1 MGSMGDWRR
10 PDGRPASRPSGRW
23 GTRSRSCEVL
33 RDAVHDEVAG
43 VRRGGAAAHYGREE
57 SAERRRTAA
66 ERSRRNAIGEIWW
79 TTSPAAEEV
88 EIWLCGGGGD
98 LEDGGPVS
106 ETTSQFQEME
116 QVPGFYQAQ
125 GNWEMSK
132 PENMFSLLNLDA
144 EDDGGND
151 SQLTQTSST
160 SVQETAASKPDKCVQ
175 NDTTIV
181 SCNGGA
187 LASSS
192 GGYRMPLVWID
203 LEMTGLDILKDR
215 ILEIACIVTDG
226 KLTKQI
232 EGPNLVISQS
242 KACLDNMNEWC
253 KTHHASSGLT
263 ERVLQSEI
271 SEGDAE
277 KQVLD
282 FLMKHVGSG
291 TPSIAGNSVYVDLLF
306 LKRRSDPVY
315 LSSSFAERKQTPR
328 KGKSHRAM
336 DDIKESIAELKY
348 YKANIFKPQ
357 KSKK

>member
-1 MGSMGDWRR
+1 
-10 PDGRPASRPSGRW
+10 
-23 GTRSRSCEVL
+23 
-33 RDAVHDEVAG
+33 
-43 VRRGGAAAHYGREE
+43 
-57 SAERRRTAA
+57 
-66 ERSRRNAIGEIWW
+66 
-79 TTSPAAEEV
+79 
-88 EIWLCGGGGD
+88 
-98 LEDGGPVS
+98 
-106 ETTSQFQEME
+106 
-116 QVPGFYQAQ
+116 
-125 GNWEMSK
+125 MSK
-132 PENMFSLLNLDA
+132 PENMFSLLNLDG
-144 EDDGGND
+144 EDDGEND
-151 SQLTQTSST
+151 RDREVTQTSST
-160 SVQETAASKPDKCVQ
+160 SVEETAASKPDKGVQ
-175 NDTTIV
+175 NDTTVV
-181 SCNGGA
+181 SNNGGT

-203 LEMTGLDILKDR
+203 LEMTGLDISKDR

-232 EGPNLVISQS
+232 EGPNLVIIQS

-282 FLMKHVGSG
+282 FLMKHVGSD

-306 LKRRSDPVY
+306 LKKYMPRLAAIFSHVIVDV
-315 LSSSFAERKQTPR
+315 SSIMALCTRWYPKERKQTPR

-348 YKANIFKPQ
+348 YKGNIFKPQ

>member
-1 MGSMGDWRR
+1 
-10 PDGRPASRPSGRW
+10 
-23 GTRSRSCEVL
+23 
-33 RDAVHDEVAG
+33 
-43 VRRGGAAAHYGREE
+43 
-57 SAERRRTAA
+57 
-66 ERSRRNAIGEIWW
+66 
-79 TTSPAAEEV
+79 
-88 EIWLCGGGGD
+88 
-98 LEDGGPVS
+98 
-106 ETTSQFQEME
+106 
-116 QVPGFYQAQ
+116 
-125 GNWEMSK
+125 MSK
-132 PENMFSLLNLDA
+132 PENKFSLLNLDG

-151 SQLTQTSST
+151 REVTQTSST
-160 SVQETAASKPDKCVQ
+160 GIEETAASKPDKGVQ
-175 NDTTIV
+175 NDTTVV
-181 SCNGGA
+181 SNNGAA

-203 LEMTGLDILKDR
+203 LEMTGLDISKDR

-282 FLMKHVGSG
+282 FLMKHVGSD

-306 LKRRSDPVY
+306 LKKYMPRLAAIFSHVIVDV
-315 LSSSFAERKQTPR
+315 SSIMALCTRWYPKERKQTPR

-348 YKANIFKPQ
+348 YKGNIFKPQ